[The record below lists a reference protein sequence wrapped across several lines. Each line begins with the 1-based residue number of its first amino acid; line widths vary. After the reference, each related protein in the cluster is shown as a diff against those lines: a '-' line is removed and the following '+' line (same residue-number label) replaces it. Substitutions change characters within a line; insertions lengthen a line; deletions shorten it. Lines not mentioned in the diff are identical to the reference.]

1 MAKRSTSAE
10 DKISVAEF
18 REFLFDRIVLIED
31 VNDLRGNKI
40 YKSLQYWRRH
50 GLLPFFEKGEKFQ
63 LSFAQLVW
71 LRILD
76 HLRESSFT
84 VKKTE
89 KICNYF
95 FKEAY
100 DIGLPQK
107 NLEFTKTNL
116 LKKKL
121 AGTLSEE
128 EENSLQWVE
137 NALNSE
143 MLLYGLK
150 YDINY
155 LTNLINNSLAVNEEA
170 GILVFMDGEVME
182 HIGDHYFNHHR
193 TDLDRKRPHIYFSL
207 SYFLEEFIE
216 KEELQKLL
224 LPRLLSDDEKM
235 VLKEIRTKNVK
246 ELTVKFND
254 GVPFRFDVEK
264 EKTISGEEVLK
275 LKKALGLGNYEEIT
289 LVTRN
294 EKTIVFKTK
303 KKKYIR

>member
-1 MAKRSTSAE
+1 MTKRITNAE

-18 REFLFDRIVLIED
+18 REFLFDRIVPIED
-31 VNDLRGNKI
+31 VNDLKGNKI

-121 AGTLSEE
+121 AFADFIIDNSGSKRGTLSQARKAWDQIGE
-128 EENSLQWVE
+128 Q
-137 NALNSE
+137 
-143 MLLYGLK
+143 YGCK
-150 YDINY
+150 
-155 LTNLINNSLAVNEEA
+155 
-170 GILVFMDGEVME
+170 
-182 HIGDHYFNHHR
+182 
-193 TDLDRKRPHIYFSL
+193 RKTGY
-207 SYFLEEFIE
+207 
-216 KEELQKLL
+216 
-224 LPRLLSDDEKM
+224 
-235 VLKEIRTKNVK
+235 
-246 ELTVKFND
+246 
-254 GVPFRFDVEK
+254 
-264 EKTISGEEVLK
+264 
-275 LKKALGLGNYEEIT
+275 
-289 LVTRN
+289 
-294 EKTIVFKTK
+294 
-303 KKKYIR
+303 

>member
-1 MAKRSTSAE
+1 MNKNLITSI
-10 DKISVAEF
+10 DKISIAEF
-18 REFLFDRIVLIED
+18 REFLFDRIVPIEE
-31 VNDLRGNKI
+31 VKDLRGDKI

-76 HLRESSFT
+76 HLREYSFT

-95 FKEAY
+95 FKNAY

-107 NLEFTKTNL
+107 NIEYTKGNL

-121 AGTLSEE
+121 AGTMSEE

-137 NALNSE
+137 NALNDE
-143 MLLYGLK
+143 LLMYGLK
-150 YDINY
+150 FDINY
-155 LTNLINNSLAVNEEA
+155 LTNLINISLEVNEEA
-170 GILVFMDGEVME
+170 GVLVFTDGEVME
-182 HIGDHYFNHHR
+182 HIGDNYFNHNNS
-193 TDLDRKRPHIYFSL
+193 DLDRKRPHIYFSL

-224 LPRLLSDDEKM
+224 MPRLLNDDEKM

-246 ELTVKFND
+246 ELIVKFNE
-254 GVPFRFDVEK
+254 GAPFRFDIVN
-264 EKTISGEEVLK
+264 EKTISGEEVMR
-275 LKKALGLGNYEEIT
+275 LKKVLGLGNYEEIT

-294 EKTIVFKTK
+294 EKTIIFKTK